1 MNSIADYTTTKED
14 LMLKESELEKSRTT
28 LEGIAFEYQRL
39 QTNLQ
44 KVWSLYVA
52 IIYDFS
58 VLKWAFFFIII

>member
-1 MNSIADYTTTKED
+1 MFNGSSSSYFFYDLLMNSIADYTTTKED

-44 KVWSLYVA
+44 KV
-52 IIYDFS
+52 
-58 VLKWAFFFIII
+58 

>member
-44 KVWSLYVA
+44 KV
-52 IIYDFS
+52 
-58 VLKWAFFFIII
+58 